1 METKAL
7 HRILLQSLPRINDG
21 LIVSDAQRPDDPVVY
36 CNRAAELIT
45 GYAEHETLGRNMR
58 FLQGPDTS
66 EDARTAIREALEH
79 EQSCTTVIKN
89 YKKDGTPFW
98 NEMSVVPIFDAGGTC
113 THVLGIIH
121 DITAH
126 RQDRREL
133 QQSKRRLRRIIDAVP
148 QCIFLKDE
156 AGTYVLANKATA
168 RYLGTTR
175 ERLEGATDQEFASS
189 GDGRDFR
196 ADDRS
201 VLQTGEPK
209 AFTETIVHADN
220 EERIV
225 QIEML
230 PFESALQDERQ
241 LLVIVTDITPRV
253 RSEERWR
260 RLVRYHPEPI
270 LISVDAKIQYVN
282 AAGARAFGVSSA
294 DALIGES
301 VLSFIAPA
309 AHDEIRAR
317 SEAVKRGERTE
328 PFEHRL
334 IRPSG
339 EERIVEA
346 FSVPITYHGQAA
358 AQTVVRDITE
368 KKRAERQLRRREQ
381 QQAAVAKLGLHALE
395 ESDMRGLTQ
404 AAATQ
409 LQRQLQADAAAVL
422 ELLPIGR
429 VLQPRACAP
438 ASASTDDV
446 VNVTDDTFA
455 QRVLQAEEPLPFTG
469 TNRKKAPLGLPG
481 AARGVAVAVQGRD
494 HPYGI
499 LAVYSMTPRT
509 FTTDDISFLQTVALL
524 IGNAAERR
532 HAEAELQLSEQRY
545 RSVVEQQTELICRF
559 KPDFSLTFVNHAFGA
574 YVQKP
579 IDRLVGTNLLNQ
591 LAASDHL
598 PWRQTLQDSSPEQP
612 VQKIEH
618 RFINPHGDERWLQ
631 WTVRAFFNASGA
643 AVEFQAAGRD
653 VTERKA
659 LEREVMNAST
669 LERQRIGQDL
679 HDGLGSHLSG
689 VAMLCR
695 GVVRKIESGA
705 SVEASVMEEI
715 AELVDDSINQVRTL
729 AHGLNPV
736 KTEEQGL
743 RSALQGLVANAQAH
757 LSTSASFA
765 VEGDPPDLNSEVAT
779 HLYRIAQEAINN
791 ALKHASSSNI
801 DVRLRANDD
810 VLQLVVED
818 DGIGFSHDADLADG
832 MGLRVMKYRANA
844 IGAQLHVR
852 PTDGTGTRIT
862 CVLPI
867 RKIIQPPLSHA
878 PSPTAYGT

>member
-1 METKAL
+1 MYALLITTSDDVRQPVQQACDEVSVPLTVCAALHDAERHYQEAPPALLILTCGRGKGDGQRENVPGFVDRTRTVVAAVAADGEALSEARALRPDVLISRLEADAVAAQLDVALRHAHSRRAHSRPAHEAAPAPVETKAL

-66 EDARTAIREALEH
+66 EDARTAIREALQH

-201 VLQTGEPK
+201 VIQTGEPK

-368 KKRAERQLRRREQ
+368 IRRASCRER
-381 QQAAVAKLGLHALE
+381 V
-395 ESDMRGLTQ
+395 
-404 AAATQ
+404 
-409 LQRQLQADAAAVL
+409 
-422 ELLPIGR
+422 
-429 VLQPRACAP
+429 
-438 ASASTDDV
+438 
-446 VNVTDDTFA
+446 
-455 QRVLQAEEPLPFTG
+455 
-469 TNRKKAPLGLPG
+469 
-481 AARGVAVAVQGRD
+481 
-494 HPYGI
+494 
-499 LAVYSMTPRT
+499 
-509 FTTDDISFLQTVALL
+509 
-524 IGNAAERR
+524 
-532 HAEAELQLSEQRY
+532 
-545 RSVVEQQTELICRF
+545 
-559 KPDFSLTFVNHAFGA
+559 
-574 YVQKP
+574 
-579 IDRLVGTNLLNQ
+579 
-591 LAASDHL
+591 
-598 PWRQTLQDSSPEQP
+598 
-612 VQKIEH
+612 
-618 RFINPHGDERWLQ
+618 
-631 WTVRAFFNASGA
+631 
-643 AVEFQAAGRD
+643 
-653 VTERKA
+653 
-659 LEREVMNAST
+659 
-669 LERQRIGQDL
+669 
-679 HDGLGSHLSG
+679 
-689 VAMLCR
+689 
-695 GVVRKIESGA
+695 
-705 SVEASVMEEI
+705 
-715 AELVDDSINQVRTL
+715 
-729 AHGLNPV
+729 
-736 KTEEQGL
+736 
-743 RSALQGLVANAQAH
+743 
-757 LSTSASFA
+757 
-765 VEGDPPDLNSEVAT
+765 
-779 HLYRIAQEAINN
+779 
-791 ALKHASSSNI
+791 
-801 DVRLRANDD
+801 
-810 VLQLVVED
+810 
-818 DGIGFSHDADLADG
+818 
-832 MGLRVMKYRANA
+832 
-844 IGAQLHVR
+844 
-852 PTDGTGTRIT
+852 
-862 CVLPI
+862 
-867 RKIIQPPLSHA
+867 
-878 PSPTAYGT
+878 